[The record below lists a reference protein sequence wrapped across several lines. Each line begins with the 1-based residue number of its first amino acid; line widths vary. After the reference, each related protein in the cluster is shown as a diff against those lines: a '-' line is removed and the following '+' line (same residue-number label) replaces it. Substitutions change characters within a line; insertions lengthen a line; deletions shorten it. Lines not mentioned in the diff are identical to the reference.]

1 MLNQIKGSFY
11 ALFFILLNLL
21 YLIIE
26 LSFNARVLDVSAALN
41 QNTDFGQLEV
51 YGRTISAS
59 GATLLAWRLLVP
71 YHSSLNLFK
80 LVIKFFVIG
89 VIVFPLVFVG
99 QKKMVDAM
107 VDQSSDATRRSAEI
121 LTLLKYGIANGFVEI
136 DELAMDE
143 LTLLTA
149 EGKMFI
155 SVSGL
160 LVYNSKNMRD
170 ILERELNKIAG
181 YAIASQQSSESFQ
194 LYKSYLYVRE
204 RVLQHYA
211 DYQQQVNHLESQQ
224 SAASKEAIAMYET
237 AMNNSMLKWL
247 EYQSLLQQNKDV
259 VHVDS
264 SLVSTLQYLLLVG
277 QERFNNCSYSEC
289 YDEALDMLQMR
300 LSQNLGFL
308 IEVPQWCIEYLTH
321 QSSKILSCL
330 KDKADITQ
338 RVVQSRKQMLAESAG
353 LTQVYP
359 HKLDYLK
366 SMELKSSVFVELT
379 QQGIQVD
386 AEWRFS
392 QHQLMLDRIARQLND
407 RYLAQYHQDMVEH
420 YAMSL
425 EPRVSLTDFTQI
437 PMMQNYFAQA
447 FGESYRETVT
457 LDHNQQTFE
466 QKYIKP
472 IYINKFNALVNK
484 LEADEEWYATDAPYE
499 LSGKSS
505 LRNLIVPP
513 VAIAFSLIFGLM
525 NMINLL
531 ISFVFL
537 IFEERLWLRWAG
549 FVVLSGLVI
558 LLPSR
563 HNYEIYDQTAYQELI
578 SETEM
583 NYGQWARALDWV
595 AKTEPRIYPVGD
607 VLRYHLL
614 NDFSFD

>member
-11 ALFFILLNLL
+11 ALFFILLNLS
-21 YLIIE
+21 YLIVE
-26 LSFNARVLDVSAALN
+26 LSFNARVLDVSAALS

-51 YGRTISAS
+51 YGRTLSAS

-71 YHSSLNLFK
+71 YHATLNLFK

-89 VIVFPLVFVG
+89 VIVFPLVFIG
-99 QKKMVDAM
+99 QKKLVDTM
-107 VDQSSDATRRSAEI
+107 VDQSSNETRRSAEI

-204 RVLQHYA
+204 RILQHYS

-224 SAASKEAIAMYET
+224 SAAYQEAIAMYEK
-237 AMNNSMLKWL
+237 AMNDSMLKWL
-247 EYQSLLQQNKDV
+247 EYQSLWQQNQDYQQV
-259 VHVDS
+259 EA
-264 SLVSTLQYLLLVG
+264 SLVSALQYLLLVG
-277 QERFNNCSYSEC
+277 QERFNNCDNSEC
-289 YDEALDMLQMR
+289 YDEAQKMLQMR
-300 LSQNLGFL
+300 LSQNLGFF
-308 IEVPQWCIEYLTH
+308 VPVSQWCSEYLTP
-321 QSSKILSCL
+321 QSSKIISCL
-330 KDKADITQ
+330 KDKGDIAQ
-338 RVVQSRKQMLAESAG
+338 QALQSRKQMLAERAG
-353 LTQVYP
+353 LAQVYP

-366 SMELKSSVFVELT
+366 SRELRSNVFVELK
-379 QQGIQVD
+379 QQGVKIDDQ
-386 AEWRFS
+386 WMFS
-392 QHQLMLDRIARQLND
+392 EHQSMLDQITSQLND
-407 RYLAQYHQDMVEH
+407 RYLAQYQQDMVDR
-420 YAMSL
+420 YGVYL
-425 EPRVSLTDFTQI
+425 EPRVSLTAFTQI

-447 FGESYRETVT
+447 FGELYRDPVT
-457 LDHNQQTFE
+457 LDHNRQTFE

-472 IYINKFNALVNK
+472 IYFNKFNALVNK

-499 LSGKSS
+499 QSGKTS

-549 FVVLSGLVI
+549 FVVLSGMVI

-563 HNYEIYDQTAYQELI
+563 HAYEIYDQSAYQDLI
-578 SETEM
+578 VETEM
-583 NYGQWARALDWV
+583 NYGKWAMALDWV
-595 AKTEPRIYPVGD
+595 AKTEPRIYPLGD

-614 NDFSFD
+614 NDFGFD

>member
-11 ALFFILLNLL
+11 ALFFILLNLS
-21 YLIIE
+21 YLIVE
-26 LSFNARVLDVSAALN
+26 LSFNARVLDVSAALS

-51 YGRTISAS
+51 YGRTLSAS

-71 YHSSLNLFK
+71 YHATLNLFK

-89 VIVFPLVFVG
+89 VIVFPLVFIG
-99 QKKMVDAM
+99 QKKLVDTM
-107 VDQSSDATRRSAEI
+107 VDQSSNETRRSAEI

-204 RVLQHYA
+204 RILQHYS

-224 SAASKEAIAMYET
+224 SAAYQEAIAMYET
-237 AMNNSMLKWL
+237 AMNDSMLKWL
-247 EYQSLLQQNKDV
+247 EYQSLWQQNQDYQQV
-259 VHVDS
+259 EA
-264 SLVSTLQYLLLVG
+264 SLVSALQYLLLVG
-277 QERFNNCSYSEC
+277 QERFNNCDNSEC
-289 YDEALDMLQMR
+289 YDEAQKMLQMR
-300 LSQNLGFL
+300 LSQNLGFF
-308 IEVPQWCIEYLTH
+308 VPVSQWCSEYLTP
-321 QSSKILSCL
+321 QSSKIISCL
-330 KDKADITQ
+330 KDKGDIAQ
-338 RVVQSRKQMLAESAG
+338 QALQSRKQMLAERAG
-353 LTQVYP
+353 LAQVYP

-366 SMELKSSVFVELT
+366 SRELRSNVFVELK
-379 QQGIQVD
+379 QQGVKIDDQ
-386 AEWRFS
+386 WMFS
-392 QHQLMLDRIARQLND
+392 EHQSMLDQITSQLND
-407 RYLAQYHQDMVEH
+407 RYLAQYQQDMVDR
-420 YAMSL
+420 YGVYL
-425 EPRVSLTDFTQI
+425 EPRVSLTAFTQI

-447 FGESYRETVT
+447 FGELYRDPVT
-457 LDHNQQTFE
+457 LDHNRQTFE

-472 IYINKFNALVNK
+472 IYFNKFNALVNK

-499 LSGKSS
+499 QSGKTS

-549 FVVLSGLVI
+549 FVVLSGMVI

-563 HNYEIYDQTAYQELI
+563 HAYEIYDQSAYQDLI
-578 SETEM
+578 VETEM
-583 NYGQWARALDWV
+583 NYGKWAMALDWV
-595 AKTEPRIYPVGD
+595 AKTEPRIYPLGD

-614 NDFSFD
+614 NGFGFD